1 MAMNN
6 YKFFFCDF
14 DNDFIFDNYELGVQS
29 LFYSKYIKINMAKL
43 LKKEVNSNT
52 SEILMVGIYSVLEGD
67 LERHLN
73 LINKA
78 RVTRRYIIFFSK
90 VLGIYVCM
98 FC

>member
-67 LERHLN
+67 LETSFL
-73 LINKA
+73 
-78 RVTRRYIIFFSK
+78 TRLVSREGILFFLAK
-90 VLGIYVCM
+90 Y
-98 FC
+98 